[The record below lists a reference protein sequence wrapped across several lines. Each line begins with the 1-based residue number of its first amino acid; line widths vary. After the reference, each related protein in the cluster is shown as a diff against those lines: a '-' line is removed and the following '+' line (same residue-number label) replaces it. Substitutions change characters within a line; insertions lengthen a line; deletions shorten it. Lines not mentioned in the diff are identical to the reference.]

1 MLDSP
6 PRAPA
11 SLGWRLSAVLPQI
24 SYLKNILLFIYSVNF
39 WLHWA
44 FMAARGLSLVA
55 ASGGCPL
62 VVVPGLLT
70 AVTSLVVGHRLQ
82 GAQAL
87 VVAVH
92 TYSLPQGKWNFPRS
106 EIEPMS
112 PALAG
117 GFLTTGPS
125 RKSPR
130 AS

>member
-70 AVTSLVVGHRLQ
+70 AVTSLVAEH
-82 GAQAL
+82 
-87 VVAVH
+87 
-92 TYSLPQGKWNFPRS
+92 
-106 EIEPMS
+106 
-112 PALAG
+112 
-117 GFLTTGPS
+117 GF
-125 RKSPR
+125 
-130 AS
+130 